1 MGSFILMRRRV
12 SYFLLG
18 LVIFIA
24 AMISAGLY
32 SASREPLQQLNY
44 NEETDTRIR
53 SLIDRLMAQETYS
66 LTHED
71 WGPSMQ
77 ALADIGPQAVPRLI
91 ETVDRARETY
101 ISRNLAAGLP
111 PSDFSIRVEPLIV
124 QTRAVMVL
132 GRIGDKRALPILLDI
147 QAHHDLCPL
156 RCEVDDAIKS
166 IKENQGTS

>member
-1 MGSFILMRRRV
+1 MRNRV

-24 AMISAGLY
+24 SVISAGFY
-32 SASREPLQQLNY
+32 FASREPLPLLIY
-44 NEETDTRIR
+44 SEETDKRIR
-53 SLIDRLMAQETYS
+53 TLIDSMLAQDTYS
-66 LTHED
+66 LTHES

-91 ETVDRARETY
+91 ETVDRAREIY

-111 PSDFSIRVEPLIV
+111 PSDFSIRVEPFIV

-156 RCEVDDAIKS
+156 RCEVDNAING
-166 IKENQGTS
+166 IKENHSKS

>member
-1 MGSFILMRRRV
+1 MRCRV
-12 SYFLLG
+12 SYVLLG
-18 LVIFIA
+18 LVMFIA
-24 AMISAGLY
+24 AVIGAGLY
-32 SASREPLQQLNY
+32 FASREPLQQLKY
-44 NEETDTRIR
+44 NGETDTRIR
-53 SLIDRLMAQETYS
+53 SLIDRLMAQETYN

-77 ALADIGPQAVPRLI
+77 ALADMGPQAVPRLI

-111 PSDFSIRVEPLIV
+111 PSDFSIRVEPLII